1 MKYVLT
7 MEFDTPQEL
16 RGDFS
21 NLDLTKA
28 VANALGL
35 SEMSAYHMT
44 LHPKGTPLLG
54 TAIRVPFPRCT
65 REKPL

>member
-1 MKYVLT
+1 MRYVLT
-7 MEFDTPQEL
+7 MEFDTPHEL
-16 RGDFS
+16 RGDFN
-21 NLDLTKA
+21 NLDLPKA

-44 LHPKGTPLLG
+44 LNPKGTPPLD

-65 REKPL
+65 RERPL

>member
-1 MKYVLT
+1 MRYVLT
-7 MEFDTPQEL
+7 MEFESPQEL

-28 VANALGL
+28 VASALGL
-35 SEMSAYHMT
+35 DEMTVSHMA
-44 LHPKGTPLLG
+44 LQPKGTPPLG